1 MPNTPWSA
9 SDAVVAASERLAPFG
24 LTTPLSP
31 ARCLVPHAHFK
42 CENLQRTGSF
52 KIRGALN
59 KLLLLSSEQR
69 ERGVVTSSTGNHG
82 LAVAEALRLTS
93 GRGTVVVSASA
104 SPYKIE
110 RLTKAGLEVVVSN
123 GDPMAA
129 ELEARALGDREG
141 RVYISP
147 YNDPDVMAGQGSM
160 AVEILEQR
168 PDIEAVFVAVGGGG
182 MIAGIASYLKAVR
195 PDVLVVGCWPERA
208 KAMYESV
215 RAGRLI
221 EVPDEPTLSDATAG
235 NIEPGAITFPY
246 CRDLIDELVLV
257 SEADIA
263 QAMRDAMLTDHLV
276 IEGAGGVAVAGWRTF
291 TAGRPR
297 LADRES
303 VVILCGGNVSA
314 GTLSGVLG
322 DREREL
328 PGSGR
333 REPGDG

>member
-1 MPNTPWSA
+1 MPIRDETSTA
-9 SDAVVAASERLAPFG
+9 DAVVAASERLAPYG
-24 LTTPLSP
+24 LTTPLLP

-59 KLLLLSSEQR
+59 KLLLLTSEQR

-82 LAVAEALRLTS
+82 LAVAEALNLTN

-110 RLTKAGLEVVVSN
+110 RLTKAGLEVVVSS

-168 PDIEAVFVAVGGGG
+168 PDIEAVFVAVV
-182 MIAGIASYLKAVR
+182 VR
-195 PDVLVVGCWPERA
+195 RDVG
-208 KAMYESV
+208 
-215 RAGRLI
+215 
-221 EVPDEPTLSDATAG
+221 AT
-235 NIEPGAITFPY
+235 
-246 CRDLIDELVLV
+246 
-257 SEADIA
+257 
-263 QAMRDAMLTDHLV
+263 
-276 IEGAGGVAVAGWRTF
+276 
-291 TAGRPR
+291 
-297 LADRES
+297 
-303 VVILCGGNVSA
+303 
-314 GTLSGVLG
+314 
-322 DREREL
+322 
-328 PGSGR
+328 
-333 REPGDG
+333 